1 MSLPPRVSRNCARL
15 RRASPVFWTIGLLL
29 IVALGRG
36 QRYWTGPVAFL
47 LCAVSITTGLAG
59 LVALLFSEDASGEKE
74 QDPLGVKL
82 GLAGVLGAFAMALGA
97 AIATPSE

>member
-1 MSLPPRVSRNCARL
+1 MSLPAKVSRNCARL
-15 RRASPVFWTIGLLL
+15 RRVSPAFWMLGLALLL
-29 IVALGRG
+29 LLGRA

-74 QDPLGVKL
+74 SDPNGVKL
-82 GLAGVLGAFAMALGA
+82 GLVGVLGAFATALGA
-97 AIATPSE
+97 AIATPPA

>member
-15 RRASPVFWTIGLLL
+15 RRVSPAFWTTGLAL
-29 IVALGRG
+29 ILVLGPS
-36 QRYWTGPVAFL
+36 QRTWTGPVAFL

-74 QDPLGVKL
+74 HDPNGVTL
-82 GLAGVLGAFAMALGA
+82 GLVGVLGALATALGA
-97 AIATPSE
+97 AIVTPPG

>member
-15 RRASPVFWTIGLLL
+15 RRVSPAFWVLGVLLL
-29 IVALGRG
+29 VLLGKSE
-36 QRYWTGPVAFL
+36 RYWTGPLAFL

-59 LVALLFSEDASGEKE
+59 LVALLFSEDESGEKE
-74 QDPLGVKL
+74 HDPRGVTL
-82 GLAGVLGAFAMALGA
+82 GLAGVLGAFAAALGA

>member
-1 MSLPPRVSRNCARL
+1 MSLPPNVSRNCARL
-15 RRASPVFWTIGLLL
+15 RRIAPLFWGSGLVLML
-29 IVALGRG
+29 VLGRS

-74 QDPLGVKL
+74 HDPRGVAL
-82 GLAGVLGAFAMALGA
+82 GLCGVLGAFATALGA
-97 AIATPSE
+97 AIATPAQ